1 MALLLC
7 SHHFSMA
14 PSEASILSNFL
25 LSPASLPTIISLQQ
39 FTELFPKKLRAHPHI
54 RVLYRELQQLREQDM
69 DTVNGNI
76 DQEVRQAETQKAEL
90 RKNIMKNGV
99 DGMEENDRR
108 EMDMDVQLF
117 GQGVNAASSEYH
129 SISSLLSAMETA
141 CSNIEHEISQV
152 DQEAANVLTGLSAT
166 VGELSDLRYGKMQ
179 GPAGSSGEEMVKEA
193 IDGLEHL
200 EQACNRKTSQ

>member
-1 MALLLC
+1 MGTLTRK
-7 SHHFSMA
+7 SVKQRHKR
-14 PSEASILSNFL
+14 PNF
-25 LSPASLPTIISLQQ
+25 
-39 FTELFPKKLRAHPHI
+39 EKK
-54 RVLYRELQQLREQDM
+54 
-69 DTVNGNI
+69 
-76 DQEVRQAETQKAEL
+76 
-90 RKNIMKNGV
+90 IMKNGV